1 MLVNVRLLE
10 RAIKF
15 CKQLLKN
22 EHSEYHMNDLVKDE
36 IKPKDFSFGK
46 TYNSLHN
53 PRVRSIS
60 NSSEHLSSSLTRMY
74 SEKYW
79 QQLV

>member
-10 RAIKF
+10 RAMKF

-22 EHSEYHMNDLVKDE
+22 EHSEKHMHDLVKDE
-36 IKPKDFSFGK
+36 LRPKDVGFGK
-46 TYNSLHN
+46 SLHHYGGSGQ
-53 PRVRSIS
+53 RSS
-60 NSSEHLSSSLTRMY
+60 HSTCHPSLTRMY

-79 QQLV
+79 